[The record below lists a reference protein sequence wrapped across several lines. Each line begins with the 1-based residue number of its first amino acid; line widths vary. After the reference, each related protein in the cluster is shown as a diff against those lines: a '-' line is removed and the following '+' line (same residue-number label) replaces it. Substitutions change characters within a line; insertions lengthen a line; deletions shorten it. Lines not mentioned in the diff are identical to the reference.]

1 MPTFISYVNWTE
13 QGIKNVK
20 EAPNRGEAA
29 RAALKGFG
37 GEIKEIYVT
46 TGQYDIVVIA
56 DAPDGDAMAKFALA
70 VGAQGNV
77 RTTTCR
83 GFTEAEFQKI
93 VSDLP

>member
-1 MPTFISYVNWTE
+1 MPTFISYVNWTD

-20 EAPNRGEAA
+20 DAPNRFEAA
-29 RAALKGFG
+29 KAALKALG
-37 GEIKEIYVT
+37 GEVKEIYVT
-46 TGQYDIVVIA
+46 TGQYDLLVIA
-56 DAPDGDAMAKFALA
+56 EAPDGDVMAKFALA

-83 GFTEAEFQKI
+83 GFTEIEFQKI

>member
-1 MPTFISYVNWTE
+1 MPTFISFVNWTD

-20 EAPNRGEAA
+20 DSPNRVEEAKA
-29 RAALKGFG
+29 VLKGLG

-46 TGQYDIVVIA
+46 TGQYDILVIA
-56 DAPDGDAMAKFALA
+56 DAPDGDVMAKFVLA
-70 VGAQGNV
+70 VGAWGNV

-83 GFTEAEFQKI
+83 GFTENEFQKI